1 MSRTRRSGMPARCA
15 ITDALRIAPSRS
27 MGMYAGEVRVP
38 AGAPELAMPISARVA
53 RRHYERD
60 LAPRSLWQTY
70 AQKRLHIWAR
80 RCIAPGVRLWLYR
93 RMGVSIGQNVF
104 IGLDTYLD
112 CQFPELITIEDDVTV
127 AFRVT
132 VVVHDDAR
140 RTDRVEPG
148 AGDGT
153 VAPVRLRRGCY
164 LGAGCLILPGVTIG
178 ERSVVASGAVV
189 TRDVDRETVVAGVP
203 ARPIGRVGPRQM
215 DEPR

>member
-1 MSRTRRSGMPARCA
+1 MHTGPRRRVHSLPGSGSAKDCA
-15 ITDALRIAPSRS
+15 EPRQR
-27 MGMYAGEVRVP
+27 MHGVP
-38 AGAPELAMPISARVA
+38 HLAMSTNARIG

-60 LAPRSLWQTY
+60 LAPRSLLQTY
-70 AQKRLHIWAR
+70 VQKRLHLWAR
-80 RCIAPGVRLWLYR
+80 RCIAPGLRLWLYR
-93 RMGVSIGQNVF
+93 RMGVSIGRNVF

-127 AFRVT
+127 SFRVT

-164 LGAGCLILPGVTIG
+164 LGAGCLIAPGVTFG
-178 ERSVVASGAVV
+178 ERAVVASGAVV
-189 TRDVDRETVVAGVP
+189 THDVEREIVVAGVP
-203 ARPIGRVGPRQM
+203 ARPIGRVGPRPA
-215 DEPR
+215 DGAP

>member
-1 MSRTRRSGMPARCA
+1 M
-15 ITDALRIAPSRS
+15 
-27 MGMYAGEVRVP
+27 RV
-38 AGAPELAMPISARVA
+38 MPIDGRVA
-53 RRHYERD
+53 RRRYEQEI
-60 LAPRSLWQTY
+60 APRGLLRTY
-70 AQKRLHIWAR
+70 LQKRLHLWAR
-80 RCIAPGVRLWLYR
+80 RCIAPPVRLYLYRGMGVR
-93 RMGVSIGQNVF
+93 IGRNVF

-189 TRDVDRETVVAGVP
+189 TRDVDREIVVAGVP
-203 ARPIGRVGPRQM
+203 ARPLRRIGPLAP
-215 DEPR
+215 DDSD